1 MIACRRASDR
11 YGFDVAQNRWSS
23 RQFNC
28 TNLGVTGWD
37 LADTAIKI
45 GLGSVITAVATIIAV
60 SVSRSTELKKEAR
73 RRRQDALEAIVDKFE
88 SAHSATT
95 QVISVLLTY
104 ARISRENNPTK
115 LSYCLDE
122 AQPRVRAFMGA
133 KVTLFAIV
141 GRCQMMKLG
150 RCSAALD
157 RYMDLIEEVTD
168 AIDFVG
174 SIVSEEASA
183 RAESQFPRL
192 EDQRRQI
199 HESLSE
205 AFYSI

>member
-1 MIACRRASDR
+1 
-11 YGFDVAQNRWSS
+11 
-23 RQFNC
+23 
-28 TNLGVTGWD
+28 
-37 LADTAIKI
+37 
-45 GLGSVITAVATIIAV
+45 
-60 SVSRSTELKKEAR
+60 
-73 RRRQDALEAIVDKFE
+73 
-88 SAHSATT
+88 
-95 QVISVLLTY
+95 
-104 ARISRENNPTK
+104 
-115 LSYCLDE
+115 
-122 AQPRVRAFMGA
+122 
-133 KVTLFAIV
+133 
-141 GRCQMMKLG
+141 MKLG